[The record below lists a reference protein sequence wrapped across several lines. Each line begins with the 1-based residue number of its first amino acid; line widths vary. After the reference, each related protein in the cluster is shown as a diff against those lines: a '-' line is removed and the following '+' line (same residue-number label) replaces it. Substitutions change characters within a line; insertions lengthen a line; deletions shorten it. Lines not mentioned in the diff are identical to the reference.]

1 MSPAIPASPHGDHFT
16 ELVVVRHGQTEW
28 NVSSTIQVGSW
39 SCVIHFLLFFLYFY
53 PSDRGSEILFM
64 SEQGRVD
71 QELNETGRQQAAMVC
86 YTLWDHEF
94 MTWGCNLALYVILI
108 LFQTLKVA
116 LRLSQEAKPAAVYSS
131 DLKRA
136 DETAQMIAAASSV
149 SDVWILWNNLNYY

>member
-1 MSPAIPASPHGDHFT
+1 
-16 ELVVVRHGQTEW
+16 
-28 NVSSTIQVGSW
+28 
-39 SCVIHFLLFFLYFY
+39 
-53 PSDRGSEILFM
+53 
-64 SEQGRVD
+64 
-71 QELNETGRQQAAMVC
+71 
-86 YTLWDHEF
+86 

-149 SDVWILWNNLNYY
+149 SDV